1 MSRIRSHALVFAAA
15 AALTSTSIVACS
27 KKDDAGAPSA
37 VPPLPQGAAPPVVA
51 APPPLPP
58 PPPPP
63 PPAPEA
69 AAPAAGPGGSIT
81 GKIELTAAIAKSK
94 PEGTL
99 FLVARRISDN
109 PSARGTLIAVKK
121 LPATKFPL
129 AFDLSG
135 ADMPFQ
141 NGPFDG
147 ELTLTAR
154 IDQDG
159 DPLSREK
166 GDVHGTL
173 PKVQVGSKDVRL
185 TIDQVQKE
193 AESLTGPGGPGA
205 APGPMMG
212 GSKLPP
218 GHP

>member
-1 MSRIRSHALVFAAA
+1 MSRNWSHAIVFAAV
-15 AALTSTSIVACS
+15 AALSPISACS

-37 VPPLPQGAAPPVVA
+37 VPPLPQGSTPPPAAAPPI
-51 APPPLPP
+51 PPA
-58 PPPPP
+58 PP

-81 GKIELTAAIAKSK
+81 GKIELSAALAKKK

-121 LPATKFPL
+121 MPATKFPL

-159 DPLSREK
+159 DPLSHQK
-166 GDVHGTL
+166 GDIMGAL
-173 PKVQVGSKDVRL
+173 PKVRVGSKNVRVTL
-185 TIDQVQKE
+185 DQVQEKD
-193 AESLTGPGGPGA
+193 ESLAGPGA
-205 APGPMMG
+205 MG
-212 GSKLPP
+212 GGARPPMLPA

>member
-1 MSRIRSHALVFAAA
+1 MSSARIAIVALVLPLSLA
-15 AALTSTSIVACS
+15 ACS
-27 KKDDAGAPSA
+27 KSEDASKPSA
-37 VPPLPQGAAPPVVA
+37 VPPLGPNSATAPLVPPTAPPAAP
-51 APPPLPP
+51 
-58 PPPPP
+58 
-63 PPAPEA
+63 A
-69 AAPAAGPGGSIT
+69 AAPAAPAEAAAPPAAGGAIT
-81 GKIELTAAIAKSK
+81 GKVEMSKAIAKTK
-94 PEGTL
+94 PTGTL
-99 FLVARRISDN
+99 FLTARRISDN
-109 PSARGTLIAVKK
+109 PNVRGSLVAVKK
-121 LPATKFPL
+121 LPATTFPL
-129 AFDLSG
+129 EFSMSA

-141 NGPFDG
+141 GGAFDG

-159 DPLSREK
+159 DPLSRQK

-193 AESLTGPGGPGA
+193 AESLTGPSGGAPG

-212 GSKLPP
+212 GSKMPP